1 MKSHPTK
8 QFQTL
13 VPQLREK
20 GFYISQKERK
30 ISWSIYNLN
39 RINDLKESLT
49 FIREEVDNCNILSYN
64 RAGRPL
70 TNVKSLAKAIL
81 FCELFQ
87 IPERQAQGYLEII
100 GSYLGISE
108 LLDDKVIGDAYNHF
122 EVLYILKQIFERNKN
137 SDGILSGDGTGLETS
152 RKQNYESQKKTNGYM
167 TSIIDSRE
175 IVQAFDISGMQECR
189 AMHNLVKEVEGKSLR
204 LDAGFVDR
212 ELVKLLGSIGLK
224 PYIFPKKNILL
235 NSKGNKEWTRLY
247 LELLYNVQNWLKE
260 YHQRSHAESFH
271 SAFKRRFGIVTKRNP
286 TNQLSQITAR
296 IILHNRTRNAYFSK
310 LASSI

>member
-1 MKSHPTK
+1 MKCHPTK
-8 QFQTL
+8 QFQVL
-13 VPQLREK
+13 VPKLREK
-20 GFYISQKERK
+20 GFYHSQKERK

-39 RINDLKESLT
+39 QINDLKESLI
-49 FIREEVDNCNILSYN
+49 FIREEVEKCNCLIYI

-87 IPERQAQGYLEII
+87 IPERQAQGYLEIM
-100 GSYLGISE
+100 GPFLGISE

-175 IVQAFDISGMQECR
+175 IVQAFDISGLQECQ
-189 AMHNLVKEVEGKSLR
+189 AMHNLIKEVEGNSLR

-212 ELVKLLGSIGLK
+212 ELVKLLGQIGLK
-224 PYIFPKKNILL
+224 PYIFPKKNLTL
-235 NSKGNKEWTRLY
+235 NSRGNKEWTRMY
-247 LELLYNVQNWLKE
+247 LELLNDVQNWLKE
-260 YHQRSHAESFH
+260 YHQRSHTESFH
-271 SAFKRRFGIVTKRNP
+271 SAFKRRFGIITKRNP
-286 TNQLSQITAR
+286 CTQLSQITAR

-310 LASSI
+310 LANAN